1 MDIGDQS
8 SILFLAAIA
17 LYVAGALLPL
27 LFRNGRNAAIA
38 SFVPAAFGSLL
49 TIVLSAS
56 ILVSGSVVR
65 LSSSLAVPISSLS
78 IALYVDGI
86 AAFFM
91 LIVGLVAISV
101 SIYSLGYADA
111 YSGKHS
117 ISALGSLL
125 NLFVLSMLLVTATNN
140 VFSFLVFWELMSLAS
155 FLLVVYEHEKE
166 TNLRSG
172 ITYLV
177 MTHLGTALITAA
189 FLVLYF
195 QTGSLSFDSFRSAA
209 GQLTPYTK
217 DLVFVL
223 ALVGFGTK
231 AGLVPMHIWLPK
243 AHPSAP
249 SNVSA
254 LMSGVMLKVAIYG
267 LVRVTLDFAVPSSP
281 GDAWLG
287 LLMVIAG
294 SSSAL
299 VGVLYAAVEH
309 DIKRALAY
317 HSVENIGIIVLGLGL
332 SAVFMSFSLES
343 LAALALLASMYHSL
357 NHAVFKGLLFMGAG
371 SVVMRA
377 GTADMNQMGGLV
389 KKMPWTAL
397 FFLVGSIAIAGLPP
411 LNGFVSEWLTMQALL
426 SSYQVPNVVLQLSI
440 GFASIAFALTLGL
453 ALATFVKL
461 FGISFLSRPR
471 SKAAEDTTE
480 APKSMIAG
488 MTIAGS
494 LCVVLGVLPF
504 VATSTIASAF
514 GFDMRL
520 VSSYAPFGPLT
531 VGYVSGSLRSVS
543 SLSMPTVLVL
553 SGSAGAAL
561 LGFVLAAGSG
571 RKTTTRRY
579 TTWEGGFG
587 ALDERTEYTA
597 TSLSQPIRTVFKSF
611 YRPHTSVRRD
621 YYSDSNRFIKRS
633 VSVTSETREVFE
645 DHLYSPALRAVV
657 GVLDRVRRIQTGK
670 INSYLLYIMIVT
682 ISLLVLVVLQP

>member
-1 MDIGDQS
+1 MTFGDYLPTLFPAI
-8 SILFLAAIA
+8 ILLFA
-17 LYVAGALLPL
+17 LGALLPL
-27 LFRNGRNAAIA
+27 AFRNPRREAIA
-38 SFVPAAFGSLL
+38 SFVPAAVSSLL
-49 TIVLSAS
+49 TVVLSAS
-56 ILVSGSVVR
+56 ALLSGSVFR
-65 LSSSLAVPISSLS
+65 LSSPVIEGIPSMSLS
-78 IALYVDGI
+78 FYVDGI

-91 LIVGLVAISV
+91 LIIGLVSTSV
-101 SIYSLGYADA
+101 SIYSLGYAGA

-117 ISALGSLL
+117 VRTLGSLL
-125 NLFVLSMLLVTATNN
+125 NMFVLSMVLVTATNN
-140 VFSFLVFWELMSLAS
+140 VFSFLLFWELMSLAS
-155 FLLVVYEHEKE
+155 FLLVVYEHERE

-177 MTHLGTALITAA
+177 MTHIGTALITAA

-209 GQLTPYTK
+209 GQLPSLTK
-217 DLVFVL
+217 GLVFVL
-223 ALVGFGTK
+223 ALAGFGTK

-254 LMSGVMLKVAIYG
+254 LMSGVMLKVGIYG
-267 LVRVTLDFAVPSSP
+267 LVRVTLDFVVPSSP
-281 GDAWLG
+281 GDAWMG
-287 LLMVIAG
+287 WLMVVAG

-299 VGVLYAAVEH
+299 IGVLYASVEH

-332 SAVFMSFSLES
+332 SVVFMSFGLQS

-371 SVVMRA
+371 SVLMRT
-377 GTADMNQMGGLV
+377 GTADMNQMGGLA

-453 ALATFVKL
+453 ASATFVKL

-471 SKAAEDTTE
+471 SQAAEEAIE
-480 APKSMIAG
+480 APKSMLAG
-488 MTIAGS
+488 MTLAGS

-504 VATSTIASAF
+504 VATSAVASAF
-514 GFDMRL
+514 GFDIGL

-531 VGYVSGSLRSVS
+531 VGYAANGLRSVS
-543 SLSMPTVLVL
+543 SLSMPEVLVIT
-553 SGSAGAAL
+553 GAVGAAL
-561 LGFVLAAGSG
+561 LGFVTVAGPS
-571 RKTTTRRY
+571 RKTVTRRY

-597 TSLSQPIRTVFKSF
+597 TSLSQPIRSAFRSF
-611 YRPHTSVRRD
+611 FRPHTSVKRE
-621 YYSDSNRFIKRS
+621 YYSDSNHLIKRS
-633 VSVTSETREVFE
+633 VSVTTETQEVFE

-657 GVLDRVRRIQTGK
+657 AVLDQVRSLQTGK
-670 INSYLLYIMIVT
+670 INSYLLYIMIAT
-682 ISLLVLVVLQP
+682 ISLLLLVVLQP

>member
-1 MDIGDQS
+1 MTFDFYFPT
-8 SILFLAAIA
+8 LFPAVVA
-17 LYVAGALLPL
+17 LFVVGALLPL
-27 LFRNGRNAAIA
+27 AFSDPRREAIA
-38 SFVPAAFGSLL
+38 SFVPAAVASLL
-49 TIVLSAS
+49 TVALSAS
-56 ILVSGSVVR
+56 VLVSGSVFR
-65 LSSSLAVPISSLS
+65 LSSPIIEALPSMSLS
-78 IALYVDGI
+78 FYVDGI

-91 LIVGLVAISV
+91 LIIGLVATSV
-101 SIYSLGYADA
+101 SIYSVGYAGS
-111 YSGKHS
+111 YSGRHS
-117 ISALGSLL
+117 IRALGSLL
-125 NLFVLSMLLVTATNN
+125 NIFVLSMVLVTATNN
-140 VFSFLVFWELMSLAS
+140 VFSFLLFWELMSLAS

-166 TNLRSG
+166 TNLKSG

-177 MTHLGTALITAA
+177 MTHIGTALITAA

-195 QTGSLSFDSFRSAA
+195 QTGSLSFDAFRA
-209 GQLTPYTK
+209 GATQLSPFTK

-223 ALVGFGTK
+223 ALAGFGTK

-254 LMSGVMLKVAIYG
+254 LMSGVMLKVGIYG
-267 LVRVTLDFAVPSSP
+267 LVRVTLGFVVPSSP

-299 VGVLYAAVEH
+299 IGVLYASVEH

-332 SAVFMSFSLES
+332 SVVFMSYGLET

-371 SVVMRA
+371 SVLMGT
-377 GTADMNQMGGLV
+377 GTADMNQMGGLA
-389 KKMPWTAL
+389 KRMPWTAL

-411 LNGFVSEWLTMQALL
+411 LNGFVSEWLTLQALL
-426 SSYQVPNVVLQLSI
+426 SSYQVPNAVLQLSI

-453 ALATFVKL
+453 ASATFVKL

-471 SKAAEDTTE
+471 SKAAEEATE

-494 LCVVLGVLPF
+494 LCVLLGVLPIL
-504 VATSTIASAF
+504 ATSAVSSAF
-514 GFDMRL
+514 AFDVRL
-520 VSSYAPFGPLT
+520 VGSYAPFGPLT
-531 VGYVSGSLRSVS
+531 VGYTADGLRSVT
-543 SLSMPTVLVL
+543 SLSMPTVLL
-553 SGSAGAAL
+553 LAASAGAAL
-561 LGFVLAAGSG
+561 LGFAAVAGSG

-579 TTWEGGFG
+579 ITWEGGFG

-611 YRPHTSVRRD
+611 FRPHTS
-621 YYSDSNRFIKRS
+621 IKREYFSETNHQLKKS
-633 VSVTSETREVFE
+633 VSVISETREVFE
-645 DHLYSPALRAVV
+645 DYLYAPSLRGVV
-657 GVLDRVRRIQTGK
+657 YVLDRVRRIQTGK
-670 INSYLLYIMIVT
+670 INSYLLYIMLVT
-682 ISLLVLVVLQP
+682 IALLALVVFQP

>member
-1 MDIGDQS
+1 MILGDYLPTLLLAVVS
-8 SILFLAAIA
+8 LFT
-17 LYVAGALLPL
+17 VGALLPL
-27 LFRNGRNAAIA
+27 ALRDPSREALA
-38 SFVPAAFGSLL
+38 SFVPAAVASIL
-49 TIVLSAS
+49 TVVLSAS
-56 ILVSGSVVR
+56 TLLSGSVFR
-65 LSSSLAVPISSLS
+65 LSSPIVGALPSMSLS
-78 IALYVDGI
+78 LYVDGVS
-86 AAFFM
+86 AFFM
-91 LIVGLVAISV
+91 LIIGLVATSV
-101 SIYSLGYADA
+101 SIYSLGYAGS

-117 ISALGSLL
+117 IKALGSLT

-140 VFSFLVFWELMSLAS
+140 VFSFLLFWELMSLAS

-166 TNLRSG
+166 ANLRSG

-177 MTHLGTALITAA
+177 MTHIGTALITAA

-195 QTGSLSFDSFRSAA
+195 QTGSLSFDAFRSAA
-209 GQLTPYTK
+209 GQLTPFTK

-223 ALVGFGTK
+223 ALAGFGTK

-249 SNVSA
+249 SSVSA
-254 LMSGVMLKVAIYG
+254 LMSGVMLKVGIYG
-267 LVRVTLDFAVPSSP
+267 LVRVTLDFVVPSTP

-287 LLMVIAG
+287 LLMVAAG

-299 VGVLYAAVEH
+299 IGVLYASVEH

-332 SAVFMSFSLES
+332 SVVFMSFGLES

-371 SVVMRA
+371 SVLMRA
-377 GTADMNQMGGLV
+377 GTGDMNQMGGLV
-389 KKMPWTAL
+389 KRMPWTAL

-453 ALATFVKL
+453 ASATFVKL

-471 SKAAEDTTE
+471 SKAAEEATE
-480 APKSMIAG
+480 APRSMLAG

-504 VATSTIASAF
+504 VATSAIATAF
-514 GFDMRL
+514 GFDMGL

-531 VGYVSGSLRSVS
+531 VGYAADGLRSVS
-543 SLSMPTVLVL
+543 SLSMPTVIVL
-553 SGSAGAAL
+553 TGSVAAAL
-561 LGFVLAAGSG
+561 LGFVTVAGSG

-597 TSLSQPIRTVFKSF
+597 TSLSQPIRTAFKSF
-611 YRPHTSVRRD
+611 FRPQTSVKRE
-621 YYSDSNRFIKRS
+621 YYSDSNHLVRRS

-645 DHLYSPALRAVV
+645 DHLYTPAFRGVV
-657 GVLDRVRRIQTGK
+657 AVLDLGRRIQTGK
-670 INSYLLYIMIVT
+670 INSYLLYIMIAT
-682 ISLLVLVVLQP
+682 ISLLLLVVFQP

>member
-1 MDIGDQS
+1 MDIGDQY
-8 SILFLAAIA
+8 SILFLAAIG
-17 LYVAGALLPL
+17 LYVVGALLPL
-27 LFRNGRNAAIA
+27 LFRNARSAALA
-38 SFVPAAFGSLL
+38 SFVPAALASLL
-49 TIVLSAS
+49 TVAFSA
-56 ILVSGSVVR
+56 LMLMSGSAVR
-65 LSSSLAVPISSLS
+65 VSSPLAAPIPSLS
-78 IALYVDGI
+78 IELYVDGI

-101 SIYSLGYADA
+101 SIYSLGYANA

-117 ISALGSLL
+117 IRALGSLL
-125 NLFVLSMLLVTATNN
+125 NLFVLSMIMVTATNN
-140 VFSFLVFWELMSLAS
+140 VFSFLVFWELMSLVS

-195 QTGSLSFDSFRSAA
+195 QTGSLSFDSFRGAA
-209 GQLTPYTK
+209 GQLSPYTK

-254 LMSGVMLKVAIYG
+254 LMSGVMLKVGIYG
-267 LVRVTLDFAVPSSP
+267 LVRVTLDFVAPSAP

-287 LLMVIAG
+287 LLMVVAG

-332 SAVFMSFSLES
+332 SVVFMSYSLES

-357 NHAVFKGLLFMGAG
+357 NHALFKGLLFMGAG
-371 SVVMRA
+371 SVLMRT
-377 GTADMNQMGGLV
+377 GTADMNQMGGLA

-471 SKAAEDTTE
+471 SKAAEEATE
-480 APKSMIAG
+480 APKSMVAG
-488 MTIAGS
+488 MTIAAS
-494 LCVVLGVLPF
+494 LCVVFGIVPF
-504 VATSTIASAF
+504 LATSAIASAF
-514 GFDMRL
+514 GFDSGL

-531 VGYVSGSLRSVS
+531 VGYAVDGFRSVS

-553 SGSAGAAL
+553 TGSVGAAL
-561 LGFVLAAGSG
+561 LGFVAAVGPR
-571 RKTTTRRY
+571 RKTVTRRY

-611 YRPHTSVRRD
+611 FRPHTSVKRE
-621 YYSDSNRFIKRS
+621 YFSDSNHLLKRS

-645 DHLYSPALRAVV
+645 DHLYSSALRAVV
-657 GVLDRVRRIQTGK
+657 AVLDRVRRIQTGK

>member
-1 MDIGDQS
+1 MTFGYFS
-8 SILFLAAIA
+8 TLFPAIVA
-17 LYVAGALLPL
+17 LFIAGALLPL
-27 LFRNGRNAAIA
+27 ASTDSRRESFA
-38 SFVPAAFGSLL
+38 SFVPAAAASLL
-49 TIVLSAS
+49 TVVLSAAA
-56 ILVSGSVVR
+56 LFSGSVFR
-65 LSSSLAVPISSLS
+65 FSTPIVEGIPSMSLS
-78 IALYVDGI
+78 FYVDGI
-86 AAFFM
+86 SAFFM
-91 LIVGLVAISV
+91 LIIGLVATSV
-101 SIYSLGYADA
+101 SIYSLGYSRS

-117 ISALGSLL
+117 IRAMGSLL
-125 NLFVLSMLLVTATNN
+125 NLFVLSMVLVTATNN
-140 VFSFLVFWELMSLAS
+140 VFSFLLFWELMSLTS

-166 TNLRSG
+166 ANLRSG

-177 MTHLGTALITAA
+177 MTHIGTALITAA

-195 QTGSLSFDSFRSAA
+195 QTGSLSFDSFRAAA
-209 GQLTPYTK
+209 GSLAPFTK

-254 LMSGVMLKVAIYG
+254 LMSGVMLKVGIYG
-267 LVRVTLDFAVPSSP
+267 LVRVTLDFVVPSSP

-287 LLMVIAG
+287 LLMVAAG

-299 VGVLYAAVEH
+299 VGVLYASVEH

-332 SAVFMSFSLES
+332 SVVFMSYGLGT

-371 SVVMRA
+371 SVLMGT
-377 GTADMNQMGGLV
+377 GTADMNQMGGLA
-389 KKMPWTAL
+389 KKMPWTSL
-397 FFLVGSIAIAGLPP
+397 FFLVGSVAIAGLPP
-411 LNGFVSEWLTMQALL
+411 LNGFVSEWLTLQALL
-426 SSYQVPNVVLQLSI
+426 SSFQVPNAGLQLSI

-453 ALATFVKL
+453 ASATFVKI

-471 SKAAEDTTE
+471 SKAAEEATE
-480 APKSMIAG
+480 APRSMIAG

-504 VATSTIASAF
+504 VATSAISSAF
-514 GFDMRL
+514 GFDMGL

-531 VGYVSGSLRSVS
+531 VGYAADGLRSVS

-553 SGSAGAAL
+553 TGSVSAAL
-561 LGFVLAAGSG
+561 LGFATVARSG
-571 RKTTTRRY
+571 RKTVTRPY

-587 ALDERTEYTA
+587 ALSERTEYTA

-611 YRPHTSVRRD
+611 FRPHTRVKREYFSE
-621 YYSDSNRFIKRS
+621 SNHLVKKS

-645 DHLYSPALRAVV
+645 DHLYSPALGGVV
-657 GVLDRVRRIQTGK
+657 YVLDRVRRIQTGK

-682 ISLLVLVVLQP
+682 IALLVLVVFQP

>member
-1 MDIGDQS
+1 MAFES
-8 SILFLAAIA
+8 LTTLFPIIVTLFI
-17 LYVAGALLPL
+17 AGALLPL
-27 LFRNGRNAAIA
+27 GFRNPRREALAA
-38 SFVPAAFGSLL
+38 FVPSAFASILAV
-49 TIVLSAS
+49 VLSA
-56 ILVSGSVVR
+56 LVLHSGSALRFSAPVIGAMP
-65 LSSSLAVPISSLS
+65 SMSLS
-78 IALYVDGI
+78 LYVDGI

-91 LIVGLVAISV
+91 LIIGLVSTSV
-101 SIYSLGYADA
+101 SIYSLGYAGS

-117 ISALGSLL
+117 VRAMGSLL

-140 VFSFLVFWELMSLAS
+140 VFSFLLFWELMSLAS

-166 TNLRSG
+166 ANLRSG

-177 MTHLGTALITAA
+177 MTHIGTAFITAA
-189 FLVLYF
+189 FLVLYL

-209 GQLTPYTK
+209 GQLAPFTK

-254 LMSGVMLKVAIYG
+254 LMSGVMLKVGIYG
-267 LVRVTLDFAVPSSP
+267 LVRVTLDFVVPSTP
-281 GDAWLG
+281 ADAWLG
-287 LLMVIAG
+287 LLMVAAG

-299 VGVLYAAVEH
+299 VGVLYASIEH

-332 SAVFMSFSLES
+332 SVVFMSFGLET

-371 SVVMRA
+371 SVLMKT

-389 KKMPWTAL
+389 KRMPWTAL

-440 GFASIAFALTLGL
+440 GFASIVFALTLGL
-453 ALATFVKL
+453 ASATFVKL
-461 FGISFLSRPR
+461 FGISFLARPR
-471 SKAAEDTTE
+471 SKAAEDATE
-480 APKSMIAG
+480 APRSMLAG
-488 MTIAGS
+488 MTIAGL

-504 VATSTIASAF
+504 VATSAIASAF
-514 GFDMRL
+514 GFDVGL
-520 VSSYAPFGPLT
+520 VSSFSPFGPLT
-531 VGYVSGSLRSVS
+531 VGYAADGLRSVT
-543 SLSMPTVLVL
+543 SLSMPTVLILTASV
-553 SGSAGAAL
+553 GAAL
-561 LGFVLAAGSG
+561 LGFVTVTGSG
-571 RKTTTRRY
+571 RKTNTRRY
-579 TTWEGGFG
+579 ITWEGGFG
-587 ALDERTEYTA
+587 ALDARAEYTA
-597 TSLSQPIRTVFKSF
+597 SSLSQPLRTVFKSF
-611 YRPHTSVRRD
+611 FRPHTTVERE
-621 YYSDSNRFIKRS
+621 YYSDSNHLVRRS

-645 DHLYSPALRAVV
+645 DHLYSPTLRGVV

-670 INSYLLYIMIVT
+670 INSYLLYIMIAT
-682 ISLLVLVVLQP
+682 ISLLLLVVLQP

>member
-1 MDIGDQS
+1 MTPDYFSTLLPAIVALF
-8 SILFLAAIA
+8 IL
-17 LYVAGALLPL
+17 GALLPL
-27 LFRNGRNAAIA
+27 VFRDPRRESIA
-38 SFVPAAFGSLL
+38 SFVPAAVGSLL
-49 TIVLSAS
+49 TVVLSAS
-56 ILVSGSVVR
+56 VLLSHQVFRFSSPVVAA
-65 LSSSLAVPISSLS
+65 LPSMSLS
-78 IALYVDGI
+78 FYIDGI

-91 LIVGLVAISV
+91 LIIGLVATPVSV
-101 SIYSLGYADA
+101 YSLGYANS

-117 ISALGSLL
+117 VRALGSLL
-125 NLFVLSMLLVTATNN
+125 NVFVLSMVLVTATNG
-140 VFSFLVFWELMSLAS
+140 VFSFLLFWELMSLAS

-177 MTHLGTALITAA
+177 MTHIGTAFIMAA

-195 QTGSLSFDSFRSAA
+195 QTGSLSFDSFRASA
-209 GQLTPYTK
+209 GNLSPFTK

-254 LMSGVMLKVAIYG
+254 LMSGVMLKVGIYG

-287 LLMVIAG
+287 MLMVVAG

-299 VGVLYAAVEH
+299 VGVLYASVEH

-332 SAVFMSFSLES
+332 SVVFMSYGLETI
-343 LAALALLASMYHSL
+343 AALALLASMYHSL

-371 SVVMRA
+371 SVLMGT
-377 GTADMNQMGGLV
+377 GTADMNKMGGLA

-411 LNGFVSEWLTMQALL
+411 LNGFVSEWLTLQALL

-440 GFASIAFALTLGL
+440 GFASIALALTVGL
-453 ALATFVKL
+453 ASATFVKL

-471 SKAAEDTTE
+471 SQAAEEATE
-480 APKSMIAG
+480 APVSMIAG

-494 LCVVLGVLPF
+494 LCVALGVLPF
-504 VATSTIASAF
+504 VATSAIASGF
-514 GFDMRL
+514 GFDMGL

-531 VGYVSGSLRSVS
+531 VGYAADGLRSVS
-543 SLSMPTVLVL
+543 SLSMPMVLL
-553 SGSAGAAL
+553 LTGSVGAAL
-561 LGFVLAAGSG
+561 LGFAAVAGSG
-571 RKTTTRRY
+571 KKTVTRPY
-579 TTWEGGFG
+579 VTWEGGFG
-587 ALDERTEYTA
+587 ALGERTQYTA
-597 TSLSQPIRTVFKSF
+597 TSLSQPIRTVFKWF
-611 YRPHTSVRRD
+611 FRPHTTVERD
-621 YYSDSNRFIKRS
+621 FFSDSNHLIKKS
-633 VSVTSETREVFE
+633 VSVYSETREVFE
-645 DHLYSPALRAVV
+645 DDLYSPALRGVV
-657 GVLDRVRRIQTGK
+657 YVLDRMRRLQTGK
-670 INSYLLYIMIVT
+670 INSYLLYMMVAT
-682 ISLLVLVVLQP
+682 IALLVLVVFQP

>member
-1 MDIGDQS
+1 MTFGDYLPT
-8 SILFLAAIA
+8 LFPAIVV
-17 LYVAGALLPL
+17 LFIAGALLPL
-27 LFRNGRNAAIA
+27 AFRNPRREALA
-38 SFVPAAFGSLL
+38 SFVPAAVSSLL
-49 TIVLSAS
+49 ATVLSAS
-56 ILVSGSVVR
+56 VLLSGSVFR
-65 LSSSLAVPISSLS
+65 FSSPIIGALPSMSLS
-78 IALYVDGI
+78 FYVDGI
-86 AAFFM
+86 TAFFM
-91 LIVGLVAISV
+91 LIIGLVSTSV
-101 SIYSLGYADA
+101 SIYSLGYAGS

-117 ISALGSLL
+117 IRALGSVL
-125 NLFVLSMLLVTATNN
+125 NVFVLSMLLVTATNN
-140 VFSFLVFWELMSLAS
+140 AFSFLLFWELMSLTS

-177 MTHLGTALITAA
+177 MTHIGTAFITAA

-209 GQLTPYTK
+209 GQLSPFTK
-217 DLVFVL
+217 DVVFVL
-223 ALVGFGTK
+223 ALAGFGTK

-254 LMSGVMLKVAIYG
+254 LMSGVMLKVGIYG
-267 LVRVTLDFAVPSSP
+267 LVRVTLDFVVPSSP

-287 LLMVIAG
+287 LLMVAAG

-299 VGVLYAAVEH
+299 IGVLYASVEH

-332 SAVFMSFSLES
+332 SVVFMSYGLET

-371 SVVMRA
+371 SVLMGA
-377 GTADMNQMGGLV
+377 GTADMNQMGGLA
-389 KKMPWTAL
+389 KRMPWTAL

-453 ALATFVKL
+453 ASATFVKL

-471 SKAAEDTTE
+471 SRAAEEATE
-480 APKSMIAG
+480 APRSMIAG

-494 LCVVLGVLPF
+494 MCVVLGVLPF
-504 VATSTIASAF
+504 VATSAIASAF
-514 GFDMRL
+514 GFDTGL

-531 VGYVSGSLRSVS
+531 VGYSADGLRSVS

-553 SGSAGAAL
+553 IGSAGAAL
-561 LGFVLAAGSG
+561 LGFVTVAGSG
-571 RKTTTRRY
+571 RRTITRRY

-611 YRPHTSVRRD
+611 FRPHTSVKREF
-621 YYSDSNRFIKRS
+621 YSDSNHFIKRS

-645 DHLYSPALRAVV
+645 DYLYSPALRAVV
-657 GVLDRVRRIQTGK
+657 AVLDRVRRLQTGK
-670 INSYLLYIMIVT
+670 INAYLLYIMIAT
-682 ISLLVLVVLQP
+682 ISLLVLVVIQR

>member
-1 MDIGDQS
+1 MDFGDLLTT
-8 SILFLAAIA
+8 LFPAVVA
-17 LYVAGALLPL
+17 LFVAGALLPL
-27 LFRNGRNAAIA
+27 AFRDPKREALA
-38 SFVPAAFGSLL
+38 SFVPAAISSLL
-49 TIVLSAS
+49 TVLLSVS
-56 ILVSGSVVR
+56 VLLSGSALR
-65 LSSSLAVPISSLS
+65 LSSSVVGAIPSMSLS
-78 IALYVDGI
+78 FYVDGV
-86 AAFFM
+86 AAFFI
-91 LIVGLVAISV
+91 LIIGLVSTSV
-101 SIYSLGYADA
+101 SVYSLGYASA
-111 YSGKHS
+111 YSGRHS
-117 ISALGSLL
+117 VRALGSLL
-125 NLFVLSMLLVTATNN
+125 NLFVLSMILVTATNN
-140 VFSFLVFWELMSLAS
+140 VFSFLLFWELMSLAS

-177 MTHLGTALITAA
+177 MTHIGTAFITAA

-195 QTGSLSFDSFRSAA
+195 QTGSLSFDSFRGAA
-209 GQLTPYTK
+209 GQLAPLTK
-217 DLVFVL
+217 GLVFVL
-223 ALVGFGTK
+223 ALAGFGTK

-254 LMSGVMLKVAIYG
+254 LMSGVMLKVGIYG
-267 LVRVTLDFAVPSSP
+267 LVRVTLGFVVPDSP
-281 GDAWLG
+281 GDAWMG
-287 LLMVIAG
+287 ILMVVAG

-299 VGVLYAAVEH
+299 IGVLYASVEH

-332 SAVFMSFSLES
+332 SVVFSAFGLET

-371 SVVMRA
+371 SVLMRT
-377 GTADMNQMGGLV
+377 GTADMNQMGGLA

-453 ALATFVKL
+453 ASATFVKL

-471 SKAAEDTTE
+471 SKAAEDATE
-480 APKSMIAG
+480 APRSMIAG
-488 MTIAGS
+488 MTVAGS

-514 GFDMRL
+514 GFDIGL
-520 VSSYAPFGPLT
+520 VSSYAPFGPLA
-531 VGYVSGSLRSVS
+531 VGYAADGLRSVS

-553 SGSAGAAL
+553 IGSAGAAL
-561 LGFVLAAGSG
+561 LGFAAVAGSG
-571 RKTTTRRY
+571 RNKITRPY

-587 ALDERTEYTA
+587 ALDQRTEYTA
-597 TSLSQPIRTVFKSF
+597 TSLSQPIRTVFKWF
-611 YRPHTSVRRD
+611 LRPHTTVKRE
-621 YYSDSNRFIKRS
+621 YFSDSNHLVKRS
-633 VSVTSETREVFE
+633 VGVTSETREVFE
-645 DHLYSPALRAVV
+645 DHLYSPALRGVV
-657 GVLDRVRRIQTGK
+657 AVLDRVRRIQTGR
-670 INSYLLYIMIVT
+670 INSYLLYVMIAT
-682 ISLLVLVVLQP
+682 ISLLLLVVFQP

>member
-1 MDIGDQS
+1 MIFGDYLPT
-8 SILFLAAIA
+8 LFLAIVA
-17 LYVAGALLPL
+17 LFAVGALLPFA
-27 LFRNGRNAAIA
+27 FRDPRDETIA
-38 SFVPAAFGSLL
+38 SFVPAAASSLL
-49 TIVLSAS
+49 TVVLSAS
-56 ILVSGSVVR
+56 MLLSGSAFR
-65 LSSSLAVPISSLS
+65 LSSPIIGALTSMSLS
-78 IALYVDGI
+78 FYVDGVS
-86 AAFFM
+86 AFFM
-91 LIVGLVAISV
+91 LIIGLVATSV
-101 SIYSLGYADA
+101 SIYSLGYAGS

-117 ISALGSLL
+117 VKAMGSLV
-125 NLFVLSMLLVTATNN
+125 NLFVLSMLLVAATNN
-140 VFSFLVFWELMSLAS
+140 VFSFLLFWELMSLAS

-177 MTHLGTALITAA
+177 MTHIGTAFITAA

-209 GQLTPYTK
+209 GQLAPFTK

-254 LMSGVMLKVAIYG
+254 LMSGVMLKVGIYG
-267 LVRVTLDFAVPSSP
+267 LVRVTLDFVVPSSP

-287 LLMVIAG
+287 LLMVVAG

-299 VGVLYAAVEH
+299 IGVLYASVEH

-332 SAVFMSFSLES
+332 SVVFMSFGLET

-357 NHAVFKGLLFMGAG
+357 NHAVFKGLLFMAAG
-371 SVVMRA
+371 SVLMRT

-389 KKMPWTAL
+389 KRMPWTAL

-453 ALATFVKL
+453 ASATFVKL

-471 SKAAEDTTE
+471 SKAAEDATE
-480 APKSMIAG
+480 APKSMLAG
-488 MTIAGS
+488 MMIAGS

-504 VATSTIASAF
+504 IATSAIASAF
-514 GFDMRL
+514 GFDMGL
-520 VSSYAPFGPLT
+520 VSSYTPFGPLT
-531 VGYVSGSLRSVS
+531 VGYAAEGLRSVS

-553 SGSAGAAL
+553 TGSTGAAL
-561 LGFVLAAGSG
+561 LGFVAVAGPR
-571 RKTTTRRY
+571 RKTSTRRY

-597 TSLSQPIRTVFKSF
+597 SSLSQPIRTVFKSF
-611 YRPHTSVRRD
+611 FRPHTSVKREF
-621 YYSDSNRFIKRS
+621 YSDSNRLIKRS

-645 DHLYSPALRAVV
+645 DYLYSPSLRAVV
-657 GVLDRVRRIQTGK
+657 AVMDRVRRIQTGK

-682 ISLLVLVVLQP
+682 ISLLALVVFQP

>member
-1 MDIGDQS
+1 MTFGS
-8 SILFLAAIA
+8 YFPTLFLAIVALFIA
-17 LYVAGALLPL
+17 GGLLPL
-27 LFRNGRNAAIA
+27 AFRNPRREAIA
-38 SFVPAAFGSLL
+38 SFVPAAGSSLL

-56 ILVSGSVVR
+56 VLLSGSVFR
-65 LSSSLAVPISSLS
+65 LSIPIIETLPSISLS
-78 IALYVDGI
+78 FYVDGI

-91 LIVGLVAISV
+91 LIIGLVATSV
-101 SIYSLGYADA
+101 SIYSLGYAGS

-117 ISALGSLL
+117 IKALGSLL
-125 NLFVLSMLLVTATNN
+125 NLFVLSMLLVTATSN
-140 VFSFLVFWELMSLAS
+140 VFSFLLFWELMSLAS

-209 GQLTPYTK
+209 GQLTPLTK

-223 ALVGFGTK
+223 ALAGFGTK

-254 LMSGVMLKVAIYG
+254 LMSGVMLKIGIYG
-267 LVRVTLDFAVPSSP
+267 LVRVTLDFVVPSTP

-287 LLMVIAG
+287 LLMVVAG

-299 VGVLYAAVEH
+299 VGVLYASVEH

-332 SAVFMSFSLES
+332 SVVFMSFGLES

-371 SVVMRA
+371 SVLMRT

-389 KKMPWTAL
+389 KRMPWTAL

-453 ALATFVKL
+453 ASATFVKL
-461 FGISFLSRPR
+461 FGISFLSRAR
-471 SKAAEDTTE
+471 SKVAEEATE
-480 APKSMIAG
+480 APRSMIAG

-494 LCVVLGVLPF
+494 ACVVLGILPF
-504 VATSTIASAF
+504 VATSAIASAF
-514 GFDMRL
+514 GFDMGL

-531 VGYVSGSLRSVS
+531 VGYAAGGLRSVS

-553 SGSAGAAL
+553 TGSVGAAL
-561 LGFVLAAGSG
+561 LGFVTVAGSG

-587 ALDERTEYTA
+587 ALDERTEHSA

-611 YRPHTSVRRD
+611 FRPRTSVKRE
-621 YYSDSNRFIKRS
+621 YYSDSNHIVKRS

-645 DHLYSPALRAVV
+645 DHLYSPAVRAVV
-657 GVLDRVRRIQTGK
+657 SVLDRVRRIQTGK
-670 INSYLLYIMIVT
+670 INSYLLYIMIAT
-682 ISLLVLVVLQP
+682 ITLLLLVVFQP

>member
-1 MDIGDQS
+1 MDLGNY
-8 SILFLAAIA
+8 FLTVFSAIIVLYA
-17 LYVAGALLPL
+17 LGALLP
-27 LFRNGRNAAIA
+27 FASRNPRREAIA
-38 SFVPAAFGSLL
+38 SFVPATASSLL
-49 TIVLSAS
+49 TVALSAAV
-56 ILVSGSVVR
+56 LLSGSVFR
-65 LSSSLAVPISSLS
+65 LSSPMIEGMPSISLS
-78 IALYVDGI
+78 FYVDGM

-91 LIVGLVAISV
+91 LIIGLVSVSV
-101 SIYSLGYADA
+101 SIYSLGYAGSYA
-111 YSGKHS
+111 GKHS
-117 ISALGSLL
+117 IKVLGSML

-140 VFSFLVFWELMSLAS
+140 AFSFLLFWELMSLAS
-155 FLLVVYEHEKE
+155 FLLVVYEHEKVA
-166 TNLRSG
+166 NLRSG

-177 MTHLGTALITAA
+177 MTHIGTAFITAA

-209 GQLTPYTK
+209 GQLDPFTK

-254 LMSGVMLKVAIYG
+254 LMSGVMLKVGIYG
-267 LVRVTLDFAVPSSP
+267 LVRVTLDFVVPSTP
-281 GDAWLG
+281 GDSWLG

-299 VGVLYAAVEH
+299 VGVLYASVEH

-332 SAVFMSFSLES
+332 SVVFMLFGLES

-371 SVVMRA
+371 SVLMRT
-377 GTADMNQMGGLV
+377 GTTDMNQMGGLV

-453 ALATFVKL
+453 ASATFVKL

-471 SKAAEDTTE
+471 SKAAEGATE
-480 APKSMIAG
+480 APRSMLAG

-494 LCVVLGVLPF
+494 LCVVLGALPF
-504 VATSTIASAF
+504 VATSAIASGF
-514 GFDMRL
+514 GFDAGL
-520 VSSYAPFGPLT
+520 VGSYAPFGPLT
-531 VGYVSGSLRSVS
+531 VGYAAGGLRSVS

-553 SGSAGAAL
+553 FGSSGAAL
-561 LGFVLAAGSG
+561 LGFVAVAGSG

-611 YRPHTSVRRD
+611 FRPRTEVERE
-621 YYSDSNRFIKRS
+621 YYSDSNKLTKRS
-633 VSVTSETREVFE
+633 VTVTTETREIFE
-645 DHLYSPALRAVV
+645 DHFYSPATRVV
-657 GVLDRVRRIQTGK
+657 VAVLDRVRRIQTGK
-670 INSYLLYIMIVT
+670 INAYLLYLMIAT
-682 ISLLVLVVLQP
+682 ILLLALVVSQP

>member
-1 MDIGDQS
+1 MRD
-8 SILFLAAIA
+8 
-17 LYVAGALLPL
+17 P
-27 LFRNGRNAAIA
+27 RREAIA
-38 SFVPAAFGSLL
+38 SFVPAAASSLL
-49 TIVLSAS
+49 TVALSVSVLLSAS
-56 ILVSGSVVR
+56 AFR
-65 LSSSLAVPISSLS
+65 LSSPMIEGMPSISLS
-78 IALYVDGI
+78 FYVDGT

-91 LIVGLVAISV
+91 LIIGLVSASV
-101 SIYSLGYADA
+101 SIYSLGYAGS

-117 ISALGSLL
+117 IKVLGSML
-125 NLFVLSMLLVTATNN
+125 NLFVLSMVLVTATNN
-140 VFSFLVFWELMSLAS
+140 AFSFLLFWELMSLVS
-155 FLLVVYEHEKE
+155 FILVVYEHEKE
-166 TNLRSG
+166 ANLRSG
-172 ITYLV
+172 ITYLI
-177 MTHLGTALITAA
+177 MTHIGTALITAA

-209 GQLTPYTK
+209 GHLAPFTK

-231 AGLVPMHIWLPK
+231 AGLVPMHIWLPR

-254 LMSGVMLKVAIYG
+254 LMSGVMLKVGIYG
-267 LVRVTLDFAVPSSP
+267 LVRVTLDFVAPSTP
-281 GDAWLG
+281 ADAWLG
-287 LLMVIAG
+287 LLMVVAG

-299 VGVLYAAVEH
+299 VGVLYASVEH

-332 SAVFMSFSLES
+332 SVVFMSFGLES

-371 SVVMRA
+371 SVLMRT

-389 KKMPWTAL
+389 KKMPWTSL
-397 FFLVGSIAIAGLPP
+397 FFLIGSIAIAGLPP
-411 LNGFVSEWLTMQALL
+411 LNGFISEWLTMQALL
-426 SSYQVPNVVLQLSI
+426 SSSQVPNVVLQLSI

-453 ALATFVKL
+453 ASATFVKL

-471 SKAAEDTTE
+471 SKAAEDATE
-480 APKSMIAG
+480 APRSMLAG

-494 LCVVLGVLPF
+494 LCVVLGALPF

-514 GFDMRL
+514 GFDMGL
-520 VSSYAPFGPLT
+520 VSTYAPFGPLT
-531 VGYVSGSLRSVS
+531 VGYAAGGLKSAS
-543 SLSMPTVLVL
+543 SLSMPTVVLLV
-553 SGSAGAAL
+553 GSVGAAL
-561 LGFVLAAGSG
+561 LGFVAVAGFG

-611 YRPHTSVRRD
+611 FRPRTEVDRKYH
-621 YYSDSNRFIKRS
+621 SDSNKLTKRS
-633 VSVTSETREVFE
+633 VTVTTETREIFE
-645 DHLYSPALRAVV
+645 DQLYSPATRAVV
-657 GVLDRVRRIQTGK
+657 AVLDRVRRIQTGK
-670 INSYLLYIMIVT
+670 INSYLLYVMIAT
-682 ISLLVLVVLQP
+682 ILLLALVVFQP

>member
-1 MDIGDQS
+1 MTFGDFLPT
-8 SILFLAAIA
+8 LFPAMIA
-17 LYVAGALLPL
+17 LFVLGAVLPL
-27 LFRNGRNAAIA
+27 AFRNPRREALA
-38 SFVPAAFGSLL
+38 SFVPAAASSLL
-49 TIVLSAS
+49 AVVVAASA
-56 ILVSGSVVR
+56 LLSGSVFR
-65 LSSSLAVPISSLS
+65 LSFPTIEAIPSMSLS
-78 IALYVDGI
+78 FYIDGV

-91 LIVGLVAISV
+91 LIIGLVSASV
-101 SIYSLGYADA
+101 SVYSLGYAGSYA
-111 YSGKHS
+111 GRHS
-117 ISALGSLL
+117 IRAMGSLL

-140 VFSFLVFWELMSLAS
+140 VFSFLLFWELMSLAS

-166 TNLRSG
+166 ANLRSG

-177 MTHLGTALITAA
+177 MTHIGTAFITAA

-195 QTGSLSFDSFRSAA
+195 QTGSLSFDSFRTAA
-209 GQLTPYTK
+209 GQLAPVTK

-254 LMSGVMLKVAIYG
+254 LMSGVMLKVGIYG
-267 LVRVTLDFAVPSSP
+267 LVRVTLGFVVPSSP

-287 LLMVIAG
+287 LLMVVAG

-299 VGVLYAAVEH
+299 IGVLYASVEH

-332 SAVFMSFSLES
+332 SVVFMSFGLES

-371 SVVMRA
+371 SVLMRT
-377 GTADMNQMGGLV
+377 GTADMNQMGGLA
-389 KKMPWTAL
+389 KRMPWTAL

-426 SSYQVPNVVLQLSI
+426 SSYQVPNVALQLSI
-440 GFASIAFALTLGL
+440 GFSSIAFALTLGL
-453 ALATFVKL
+453 ASATFVKL

-471 SKAAEDTTE
+471 SKAAEGATE

-488 MTIAGS
+488 MTVAGS
-494 LCVVLGVLPF
+494 MCVVLGVLPF
-504 VATSTIASAF
+504 VATSAVASAF
-514 GFDMRL
+514 GFDIGL
-520 VSSYAPFGPLT
+520 VSSYAPFGPLS
-531 VGYVSGSLRSVS
+531 VGYAAGGLRSVS
-543 SLSMPTVLVL
+543 SLSMPTVVVL
-553 SGSAGAAL
+553 IGSAGAAL
-561 LGFVLAAGSG
+561 LGFAAVASPG
-571 RKTTTRRY
+571 RKSLTRPY

-587 ALDERTEYTA
+587 ALDERTEYSA

-611 YRPHTSVRRD
+611 FRPHTTIKRE
-621 YYSDSNRFIKRS
+621 YFSDSNHLIRRS
-633 VSVTSETREVFE
+633 VSVTSETREIFE
-645 DHLYSPALRAVV
+645 DHFYSPALRGVV
-657 GVLDRVRRIQTGK
+657 GVLDRVRRIQTGR
-670 INSYLLYIMIVT
+670 INSYLLYIMIAT
-682 ISLLVLVVLQP
+682 ISLLLLVVFQP